1 MNNRIALFLLTL
13 CAAVAL
19 LPAAAFAANDGS
31 TPLGG
36 ENAVYVSAG
45 GDDANNGSKETPLKT
60 IGEAYDKVAD
70 GGTIYLLSDIKI
82 EGRLVLAQNK
92 TVTIAGQDAGP
103 ARSSPMPRTAAPQ
116 PACMSL
122 RWAWRRG
129 LLSRRL

>member
-31 TPLGG
+31 TPLG

-45 GDDANNGSKETPLKT
+45 GDDANNGSKEAPLKT

-82 EGRLVLAQNK
+82 EVGSSWVK
-92 TVTIAGQDAGP
+92 TRP
-103 ARSSPMPRTAAPQ
+103 
-116 PACMSL
+116 
-122 RWAWRRG
+122 
-129 LLSRRL
+129 